1 MTLSKSGYFGAG
13 GGGKNGATV
22 DLWAASRFSI
32 PPNENAPVPD
42 ADPPDAGPVVTGV
55 NFGGPGS
62 YRIENVPSVQ
72 DYYLRVQYGG
82 LAIWSECSAGT
93 LAGVPTGQIGPGG
106 ILAHLKYTPP
116 SSSYTISSSAL
127 AAIDPTN
134 LTMTF
139 IAPGSASVRIT
150 WSAMIN
156 DLTPFGTTLG
166 VILDSGGGTF
176 GYDVNLAAG
185 SPFNE
190 RAFYDDIVTGLTVG
204 DSYTATLAAS
214 AYSPGP
220 IYIQQEQIVGFVT
233 QL

>member
-32 PPNENAPVPD
+32 PPNENAVVPD
-42 ADPPDAGPVVTGV
+42 ANPPDAGPVVTGV

-93 LAGVPTGQIGPGG
+93 LAGVPPEDLGPGG
-106 ILAHLKYTPP
+106 ILASVQFTN
-116 SSSYTISSSAL
+116 STSYTVSSLTTL
-127 AAIDPTN
+127 APLDTTN
-134 LTMTF
+134 LTMSF
-139 IAPGSASVRIT
+139 IAPGSGSVRVT
-150 WSAMIN
+150 WSGLLVDA
-156 DLTPFGTTLG
+156 TPVGTIMG
-166 VILDSGGGTF
+166 VILNNSGGSFGYQINQSAMVYQARGTF
-176 GYDVNLAAG
+176 DSIITELSVGTTYVADLAAAVV
-185 SPFNE
+185 S
-190 RAFYDDIVTGLTVG
+190 TGAIG
-204 DSYTATLAAS
+204 IGIE
-214 AYSPGP
+214 P
-220 IYIQQEQIVGFVT
+220 IVGFVT